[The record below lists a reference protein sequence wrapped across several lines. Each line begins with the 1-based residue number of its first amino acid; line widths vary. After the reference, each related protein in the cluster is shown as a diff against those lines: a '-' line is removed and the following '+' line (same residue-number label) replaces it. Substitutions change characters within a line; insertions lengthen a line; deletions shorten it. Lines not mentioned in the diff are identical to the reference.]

1 METAFPSVKDP
12 KKRVRRASVIV
23 QNRIPG
29 RVTVAVTITIE
40 IGLVELV
47 EDPEIVV
54 VVGACEIVSAG
65 TPEIN
70 TENLR

>member
-1 METAFPSVKDP
+1 M
-12 KKRVRRASVIV
+12 
-23 QNRIPG
+23 
-29 RVTVAVTITIE
+29 
-40 IGLVELV
+40 GLVELV

>member
-1 METAFPSVKDP
+1 VWSG
-12 KKRVRRASVIV
+12 ASVIV

-29 RVTVAVTITIE
+29 RVTVAVTITIV

-54 VVGACEIVSAG
+54 VVGACEIVAAG
-65 TPEIN
+65 TQI
-70 TENLR
+70 

>member
-29 RVTVAVTITIE
+29 RVTVAVTIE
-40 IGLVELV
+40 IGLVV
-47 EDPEIVV
+47 EDPEIVL